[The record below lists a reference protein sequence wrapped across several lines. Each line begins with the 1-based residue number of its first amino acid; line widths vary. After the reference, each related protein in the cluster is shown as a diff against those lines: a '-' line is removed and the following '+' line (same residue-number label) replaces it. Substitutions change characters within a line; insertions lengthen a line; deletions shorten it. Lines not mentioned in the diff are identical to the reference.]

1 MPRVKSTSFTDT
13 GTPCSRPSGSPFIT
27 AISASRGRRR
37 ATSCATRAKAL
48 RRGLT
53 ASMRA
58 RTAPVSSTGDSSLR
72 RIKAAHSTA
81 ERQTTSSAAIVTSSP
96 PRHCIIRPVAADAT
110 RMRRDAAGRPAG
122 EQDRHGSALSALEG
136 SPDGRLRRARVR
148 LPDGGWIEIEPG
160 AGAAGPWGASD
171 LVTRDGRPLTRLAA
185 LDWARVDRIPPL
197 AEPAR
202 LPAGAGTAIFNLL
215 ARLAAE
221 QGVAVLRYDAPYPTE
236 ALFLALLES
245 FRYVPEEAPN
255 PMDAF
260 ARGELEWAPAPHDVA
275 IEAGGVWVQRRERG
289 EKVVCAG
296 RVYYRPGWQGVR
308 RVAPRAGRR
317 RARPVA
323 RRRARHGPRRA
334 SRGGRPRRRRP
345 ARARSGGARR
355 RARGRA
361 SRRAG
366 ARRAA
371 GGRRA
376 RHRRR
381 RRGPGARS
389 RERMTE
395 ARPDSFGARRALGGS
410 RRATIHSGRPECWGV
425 EARPDSFGAR
435 RALGGRGAP
444 RFIRGATSVGGSR
457 RGTMRAGRAARG
469 GVWRARAAAA
479 TSSTG

>member
-27 AISASRGRRR
+27 AISASRARRR

-58 RTAPVSSTGDSSLR
+58 RTASVSSTGDSSLR

-96 PRHCIIRPVAADAT
+96 PRHCIIRPVAADPT

-122 EQDRHGSALSALEG
+122 EQDRHGSALSALAG
-136 SPDGRLRRARVR
+136 SPDGRLSRASVR
-148 LPDGGWIEIEPG
+148 LPDGGWVSIEPG

-202 LPAGAGTAIFNLL
+202 LPAGAGTTIFNLL

-245 FRYVPEEAPN
+245 FRYVPEEAPH

-260 ARGELEWAPAPHDVA
+260 ARGELGWAPAPHDVA
-275 IEAGGVWVQRRERG
+275 IEAGGVWVQRRERV
-289 EKVVCAG
+289 EKVVGAG
-296 RVYYRPGWQGVR
+296 RVYYRPDWQGVR
-308 RVAPRAGRR
+308 RVAARGVRGRGGTVAGSLVALGRVLEDHVVLR
-317 RARPVA
+317 PDGGLLEVRTPPSDPPQIAPVA
-323 RRRARHGPRRA
+323 PEVVAGLVA
-334 SRGGRPRRRRP
+334 TGVATSAP
-345 ARARSGGARR
+345 ALAPGGA
-355 RARGRA
+355 
-361 SRRAG
+361 
-366 ARRAA
+366 
-371 GGRRA
+371 GG
-376 RHRRR
+376 
-381 RRGPGARS
+381 
-389 RERMTE
+389 
-395 ARPDSFGARRALGGS
+395 GG
-410 RRATIHSGRPECWGV
+410 
-425 EARPDSFGAR
+425 
-435 RALGGRGAP
+435 GG
-444 RFIRGATSVGGSR
+444 GG
-457 RGTMRAGRAARG
+457 RAGRAGAVGGGGGGGGGGGPAGCGGGGWGGGGGRGPAPFLGGREGFG
-469 GVWRARAAAA
+469 GVGGAISGPPNIRTRVRRA
-479 TSSTG
+479 

>member
-13 GTPCSRPSGSPFIT
+13 GTPCSRPSASPFSA
-27 AISASRGRRR
+27 AISASRARRR

-58 RTAPVSSTGDSSLR
+58 RTASVSSTGDSSLR

-122 EQDRHGSALSALEG
+122 EQDRHGSALSALEW
-136 SPDGRLRRARVR
+136 SPDGRLSRASVR
-148 LPDGGWIEIEPG
+148 LPDGGWVSIEPG

-245 FRYVPEEAPN
+245 FRYVPEEAPH

-260 ARGELEWAPAPHDVA
+260 ARGWRPRSSPGSSRRSWPPARPRWRRGSRA
-275 IEAGGVWVQRRERG
+275 WRATSSSSGGRCTPISWRCATRASGCLTGCDARWETP
-289 EKVVCAG
+289 CAAG
-296 RVYYRPGWQGVR
+296 RAPTRS
-308 RVAPRAGRR
+308 PRASPRFARRPTSSPTACARALRGRSPPSPRTCKSPRWSTPGRR
-317 RARPVA
+317 RPTRAPSPPPPRPW
-323 RRRARHGPRRA
+323 REKPR
-334 SRGGRPRRRRP
+334 
-345 ARARSGGARR
+345 
-355 RARGRA
+355 
-361 SRRAG
+361 
-366 ARRAA
+366 
-371 GGRRA
+371 
-376 RHRRR
+376 
-381 RRGPGARS
+381 
-389 RERMTE
+389 E
-395 ARPDSFGARRALGGS
+395 D
-410 RRATIHSGRPECWGV
+410 
-425 EARPDSFGAR
+425 D
-435 RALGGRGAP
+435 RGAP
-444 RFIRGATSVGGSR
+444 RFIRGAPSVGGF
-457 RGTMRAGRAARG
+457 RGAPRFIRGAPSVRGLEARAGALGARRAL
-469 GVWRARAAAA
+469 
-479 TSSTG
+479 